1 MTAGR
6 GDSNGRRRASGLSH
20 HFLAAVDIQGF
31 SRLDASQQVRRQ
43 QELARVLDAAAR
55 RAGMTRAAWVREVH
69 GDGELAVL
77 PDGTDGPA
85 LVARYPRELATAL
98 AKVNGEG
105 AWGPRLRLRLALH
118 HGTLAAGALG
128 VAGNAPIEVSR
139 LLDSDV
145 LRRELARRAD
155 QDLVLMV
162 SERVYGDVVQTRFLG
177 LDPAE
182 FAAVTIGVKGQE
194 YRGYI
199 HCPPGEESAG
209 PETPASGADEPPRRG
224 TGTVLVDG
232 AMDRAARLLRQL
244 SAAGA
249 GRGRG
254 TRRGPAG
261 FARLPRTRRPAGQS
275 PG

>member
-1 MTAGR
+1 MTGGW
-6 GDSNGRRRASGLSH
+6 GDKNGRRQGSGLAH
-20 HFLAAVDIQGF
+20 HFLAAVDIEGF

-55 RAGMTRAAWVREVH
+55 RAGMDRAAWVREVH

-77 PDGTDGPA
+77 PDGTDGPV
-85 LVARYPRELATAL
+85 LVARYPRALATAL
-98 AKVNGEG
+98 TKVNGEG
-105 AWGPRLRLRLALH
+105 VSRPRLRLRLALH

-145 LRRELARRAD
+145 LRQELARRAD
-155 QDLVLMV
+155 QDLVLIV
-162 SERVYGDVVQTRFLG
+162 SGRVYDDVVQTRFLG
-177 LDPAE
+177 LDPAD
-182 FAAVTIGVKGQE
+182 FAPVIIGVKGQE

-199 HCPPGEESAG
+199 HRPAGEEPAGAETSASSPG
-209 PETPASGADEPPRRG
+209 EPPRRV

-232 AMDRAARLLRQL
+232 AMDRAVRLLRRV
-244 SAAGA
+244 SAGGA

-254 TRRGPAG
+254 ARPGPAG
-261 FARLPRTRRPAGQS
+261 SARPRRTPRPAL
-275 PG
+275 